1 MTSSSGMC
9 QSGGREKREDAKGPA
24 TKGGQVD
31 SGQRAVGTPSLRVKT
46 PLLFTTVV
54 RSALTTT
61 CWLARRGC
69 AAGRVFDFG
78 PSPISSHPTA
88 TILPNPSHDS
98 RGNGRERNTST
109 WTTAKSAP
117 APLHPPVLFADLD
130 VNKLQFPKRPGTE
143 APSQRTLLVVL
154 VLRTLLSDRNT
165 STEY

>member
-1 MTSSSGMC
+1 MTSSNRMC

-24 TKGGQVD
+24 TMGGQVD
-31 SGQRAVGTPSLRVKT
+31 KRAAGSGHSQPEGQNSTTIYSYYYYYFYGVRVLLLLLR
-46 PLLFTTVV
+46 TVV

-61 CWLARRGC
+61 CWLAWRGC

-109 WTTAKSAP
+109 GTTAKSAP
-117 APLHPPVLFADLD
+117 APAPAPLTRCI
-130 VNKLQFPKRPGTE
+130 LQSFSLTWM
-143 APSQRTLLVVL
+143 
-154 VLRTLLSDRNT
+154 
-165 STEY
+165 

>member
-24 TKGGQVD
+24 TMGGQVD
-31 SGQRAVGTPSLRVKT
+31 SGQRAVGTLSLRVK
-46 PLLFTTVV
+46 PLLLFTTTTTTTTTSTEYELLLLLLRTVV
-54 RSALTTT
+54 QSALTTT
-61 CWLARRGC
+61 CWLASRGC

-117 APLHPPVLFADLD
+117 APAPLTRCI
-130 VNKLQFPKRPGTE
+130 LQSFSLTWM
-143 APSQRTLLVVL
+143 
-154 VLRTLLSDRNT
+154 
-165 STEY
+165 